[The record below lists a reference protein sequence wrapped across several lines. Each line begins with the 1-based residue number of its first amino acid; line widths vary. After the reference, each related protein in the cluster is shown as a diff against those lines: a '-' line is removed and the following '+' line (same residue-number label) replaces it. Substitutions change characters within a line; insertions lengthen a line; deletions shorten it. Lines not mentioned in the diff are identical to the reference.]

1 MSALPLSDSAAPV
14 EPHPNGD
21 LGALSALMANS
32 LNNLLTSVMGF
43 AELARTSGPPA
54 PELDECL
61 SNLLEASERISRRV
75 QQRESVRV
83 HHDPEPRL
91 LSLHDRLR
99 EMQDLLPGVVGPSF
113 AVEMKLA
120 EAAGEGVLADPA
132 YVWQCLL
139 YWAMTVRVY
148 FPMGAQIRLS
158 TDLVDECQPP
168 RIRLRV
174 QASGTAT
181 GDSPRWS
188 GPLLYD
194 LVQRM
199 GAEWESEKIDRHHVE
214 MAVLFASAPS
224 TPAPSDRLA
233 DHEKTVLVV
242 DDDEAVRR
250 VSVRQLRA
258 QGYVVYEAA
267 NGPEALTWWN
277 AASRP
282 PVDLVF
288 TDLVMPMMDGPDMI
302 REMEKTQRPLNVLYT
317 SGYANG
323 IMIPPRKRDVQ
334 AAFLGKPYSSEEL
347 ALKVRQAL
355 SAH

>member
-1 MSALPLSDSAAPV
+1 MTALPLSNTATPV
-14 EPHPNGD
+14 EPHPKGD
-21 LGALSALMANS
+21 LRALSALMANS

-43 AELARTSGPPA
+43 AEIARTSGPST

-75 QQRESVRV
+75 QQKESVRI

-91 LSLHDRLR
+91 LTLHDRLR
-99 EMQDLLPGVVGPSF
+99 EMQDLLPGVLGPSF
-113 AVEMKLA
+113 GVEMKLA
-120 EAAGEGVLADPA
+120 ETASEGVIADPA

-148 FPMGAQIRLS
+148 FPMGARIRLS
-158 TDLVDECQPP
+158 TGLVDELQPR
-168 RIRLRV
+168 RIRLCV
-174 QASGTAT
+174 QASGTST
-181 GDSPRWS
+181 GDGPRWS

-199 GAEWESEKIDRHHVE
+199 GAEWEAEKIDRHHVE
-214 MAVLFASAPS
+214 MAVIFTSVPCTA
-224 TPAPSDRLA
+224 APSDHLA
-233 DHEKTVLVV
+233 GHEKSVLVV

-258 QGYVVYEAA
+258 EGYVVYEAA
-267 NGPEALTWWN
+267 NGPEALAWWN

-282 PVDLVF
+282 AVDLVF

-302 REMEKTQRPLNVLYT
+302 REMEKTQHPLNVLYT

-323 IMIPPRKRDVQ
+323 LMSQPGEREPQ
-334 AAFLGKPYSSEEL
+334 AEILGKPYSGEEL
-347 ALKVRQAL
+347 AAKIRQAL
-355 SAH
+355 SER